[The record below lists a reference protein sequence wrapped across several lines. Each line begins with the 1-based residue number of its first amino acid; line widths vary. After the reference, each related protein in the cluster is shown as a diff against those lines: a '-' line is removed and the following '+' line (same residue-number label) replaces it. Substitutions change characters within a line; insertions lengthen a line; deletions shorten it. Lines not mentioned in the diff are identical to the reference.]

1 MIVFHEFDTFHRLCM
16 LKRRD
21 VNRGALSMNSILQQP
36 IWRFYDQSI
45 SAKQR
50 SPLESFATD
59 DTLCQLVGQ
68 LASPPTIR
76 TWVHD
81 ASVILGIQDHR
92 LPYVQQ
98 GMELLKTHAYH
109 PIVRNSG
116 GLAVV
121 LDAGVLNISL
131 VLSEQTEALS
141 INDGYDVMVALIKG
155 LLPEVADRIEAYEI
169 VGSYCPGSYD
179 LSIDGKKFA
188 GISQR
193 RLRQGVAVQIYLCI
207 EGSGSERAALIRDFY
222 EVSLQGEETKFTY
235 PSIDP
240 SVMASLSELVDPTL
254 TVEAVIIRLQQLIHS
269 MTEEI
274 RFESFH
280 DEELPLYAFYLQRIV
295 ERNTKMLAPK

>member
-1 MIVFHEFDTFHRLCM
+1 MKH
-16 LKRRD
+16 
-21 VNRGALSMNSILQQP
+21 ILQQP
-36 IWRFYDQSI
+36 IWRYYDQSI

-68 LASPPTIR
+68 LMSPPTIR
-76 TWVHD
+76 TWVHE
-81 ASVILGIQDHR
+81 ASVVLGIQDHR

-98 GMELLKTHAYH
+98 GMELLESRGYH

-121 LDAGVLNISL
+121 LDEGVLNISI
-131 VLSEQTEALS
+131 VLSEQKESLS
-141 INDGYDVMVALIKG
+141 INDGYDVMVELVKG
-155 LLPEVADRIEAYEI
+155 LFPEIAEKIEAYEI

-207 EGSGSERAALIRDFY
+207 EGSGSQRAALIRYFY
-222 EVSLQGEETKFTY
+222 EESLQQEETKFAY
-235 PSIDP
+235 PQIVP
-240 SVMASLSELVDPTL
+240 EVMASLAELVDPNL
-254 TVEAVIIRLQQLIHS
+254 TVEAVVIRLQQLLNQLA
-269 MTEEI
+269 EEV
-274 RFESFH
+274 RPQSFY
-280 DEELPLYAFYLQRIV
+280 DEELTLYGFYLQRV
-295 ERNTKMLAPK
+295 FERNTKMLERK

>member
-1 MIVFHEFDTFHRLCM
+1 MKH
-16 LKRRD
+16 
-21 VNRGALSMNSILQQP
+21 ILQQP
-36 IWRFYDQSI
+36 IWRYYDQSI

-68 LASPPTIR
+68 LMSPPTIR
-76 TWVHD
+76 TWVHE
-81 ASVILGIQDHR
+81 ASVVLGIQDHR

-98 GMELLKTHAYH
+98 GMELLESRGYH

-121 LDAGVLNISL
+121 LDEGILNISI
-131 VLSEQTEALS
+131 VLSEQKESLS
-141 INDGYDVMVALIKG
+141 INDGYDVMVDLVKG
-155 LLPEVADRIEAYEI
+155 LFPEVAEKIKAYEI

-207 EGSGSERAALIRDFY
+207 EGSGSQRAALIRDFY
-222 EVSLQGEETKFTY
+222 EESLQQEETKFAY
-235 PSIDP
+235 PQIVP
-240 SVMASLSELVDPTL
+240 EVMASLSELIDPHL
-254 TVEAVIIRLQQLIHS
+254 TVEAVVIRLQQLLNQCA
-269 MTEEI
+269 EEV
-274 RFESFH
+274 RPQSFY
-280 DEELPLYAFYLQRIV
+280 DEELTLYGFYLQRV
-295 ERNTKMLAPK
+295 FERNTKMLERK

>member
-1 MIVFHEFDTFHRLCM
+1 MKH
-16 LKRRD
+16 
-21 VNRGALSMNSILQQP
+21 ILQQP
-36 IWRFYDQSI
+36 IWRYYDQSI

-68 LASPPTIR
+68 LMSPPTIR
-76 TWVHD
+76 TWVHE
-81 ASVILGIQDHR
+81 ASVVLGIQDHR

-98 GMELLKTHAYH
+98 GMELLESRGYH

-121 LDAGVLNISL
+121 LDEGVLNISV
-131 VLSEQTEALS
+131 VLSEQKESLS
-141 INDGYDVMVALIKG
+141 INDGYDVMVDLVKG
-155 LLPEVADRIEAYEI
+155 LFPEVAEKIEAYEI

-207 EGSGSERAALIRDFY
+207 EGSGSQRAALIRDFY
-222 EVSLQGEETKFTY
+222 EESLQQEETKFAY
-235 PSIDP
+235 PQIVP
-240 SVMASLSELVDPTL
+240 EVMASLSELVDLRL
-254 TVEAVIIRLQQLIHS
+254 TVEAVVIRLQQLLNQWA
-269 MTEEI
+269 EEV
-274 RFESFH
+274 RPQSFY
-280 DEELPLYAFYLQRIV
+280 DEELTLYGFYLQRV
-295 ERNTKMLAPK
+295 FERNTKMLERK

>member
-1 MIVFHEFDTFHRLCM
+1 MKH
-16 LKRRD
+16 
-21 VNRGALSMNSILQQP
+21 ILQQP
-36 IWRFYDQSI
+36 IWRYYDQSI

-68 LASPPTIR
+68 LMSPPTIR
-76 TWVHD
+76 TWVHE
-81 ASVILGIQDHR
+81 ASVVLGIQDHR

-98 GMELLKTHAYH
+98 GMELLESRGYH

-121 LDAGVLNISL
+121 LDEGVLNISV
-131 VLSEQTEALS
+131 VLSEQKESLS
-141 INDGYDVMVALIKG
+141 INDGYDVMVDLVKG
-155 LLPEVADRIEAYEI
+155 LFPEVAEKIEAYEI

-207 EGSGSERAALIRDFY
+207 EGSGSQRAALIRDFY
-222 EVSLQGEETKFTY
+222 EESLQQEETKFAY
-235 PSIDP
+235 PQIVP
-240 SVMASLSELVDPTL
+240 EVMASLAELVDPNL
-254 TVEAVIIRLQQLIHS
+254 TVEAVVIRLQQLLNQLA
-269 MTEEI
+269 EEV
-274 RFESFH
+274 RPQSFY
-280 DEELPLYAFYLQRIV
+280 DEELTLYGFYLQRV
-295 ERNTKMLAPK
+295 FERNTKMLERK

>member
-1 MIVFHEFDTFHRLCM
+1 
-16 LKRRD
+16 
-21 VNRGALSMNSILQQP
+21 MNSILQQP

-45 SAKQR
+45 SMKNN

-68 LASPPTIR
+68 LVSPPTIR

-81 ASVILGIQDHR
+81 AAVVLGIQDHR

-98 GMELLKTHAYH
+98 GMTLLEARGYH

-121 LDAGVLNISL
+121 LDAGVLNISI

-141 INDGYDVMVALIKG
+141 IDAGYDVMVALVKA
-155 LLPEVADRIEAYEI
+155 LFPEVADKIEAYEI

-179 LSIDGKKFA
+179 LSMQGKKFA

-207 EGSGSERAALIRDFY
+207 EGSGAKRAALIRDFY
-222 EVSLQGEETKFTY
+222 EESLQGEETKFTY
-235 PSIDP
+235 PQIVP
-240 SVMASLSELVDPTL
+240 TVMASLSELVDASL
-254 TVEAVIIRLQQLIHS
+254 TVDTVVIRLQQVLHGLAYEVH
-269 MTEEI
+269 MAP
-274 RFESFH
+274 FH
-280 DEELPLYAFYLQRIV
+280 DEEFALYSFYLQRV
-295 ERNTKMLAPK
+295 LQRNAKMLEPK